1 MHILKQFAQWFIQP
15 VIRKRIHRADFYE
28 FNGINLHIP
37 SGVFHPKYF
46 FSTKYLL
53 KTILTLPIQNK
64 RLLELGAGS
73 GLISLTA
80 AKAGAKVIA
89 SDISATAI
97 EALRSN
103 SLSNNLPID
112 IVKSDLFDAIPIQ
125 NFDFIVINPPY
136 YPKNPRNEFESAWY
150 CGERF
155 EYYHRLF
162 PQLKKNISVNT
173 ITLMILADGCDIETI
188 KSIGNENGMQ
198 LALYAQK
205 KVWWEQ
211 QYIFKIIVL

>member
-1 MHILKQFAQWFIQP
+1 MQIVKQLAQWFIQP
-15 VIRKRIHRADFYE
+15 LINKRIHRSDVYE
-28 FNGINLHIP
+28 YNGVSLHIP

-53 KTILTLPIQNK
+53 QTILSLPIQNK

-73 GLISLTA
+73 GLISLSA
-80 AKAGAKVIA
+80 AKAGAMVTA

-97 EALRSN
+97 AALHINAVANGVS
-103 SLSNNLPID
+103 IE
-112 IVKSDLFDAIPIQ
+112 IIKSDLFEAIPLH

-136 YPKNPRNEFESAWY
+136 YPKNPRNEFELAWY
-150 CGERF
+150 CGEGF

-162 PQLKKNISVNT
+162 PQLKIRNSVNSLV
-173 ITLMILADGCDIETI
+173 LMILADGCDIEMI
-188 KSIGNENGMQ
+188 KSIGKQNGM
-198 LALYAQK
+198 LMELYAQK

-211 QYIFKIIVL
+211 QYIFSIIKT